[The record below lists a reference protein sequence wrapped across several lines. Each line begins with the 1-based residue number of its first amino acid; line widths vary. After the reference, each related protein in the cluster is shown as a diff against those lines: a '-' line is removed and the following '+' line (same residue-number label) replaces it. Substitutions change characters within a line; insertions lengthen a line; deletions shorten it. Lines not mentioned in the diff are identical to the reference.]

1 MIMTIE
7 ATQPVNSPRVYKLN
21 YSLDRFLPENTDAPA
36 DSAYDGF
43 LDEFPGWK
51 KLKSGFYAPV
61 PVTLGGIEG
70 VVVRQQ
76 DTNGKWPI
84 TEIRMPEQIRF
95 YGDKDFLR
103 ETDYLYTK
111 PSWPIMSKQ
120 MLEVLLSVRD
130 FPHQTIPIVIEDA
143 TLKYFSLDSPRTGIV
158 NHDYVIVHLLE
169 HLDALD
175 LENSTY
181 FPNLTKEPSNIM
193 RFALKEPANSFPPIF
208 RVVDDE
214 VSIYV
219 SAEAKTALEA
229 AGIKGVEFS
238 TYQVSSIPYSS

>member
-36 DSAYDGF
+36 DCAYDGF

-51 KLKSGFYAPV
+51 ELNTGFYSPV
-61 PVTLGGIEG
+61 QIILGGTEG
-70 VVVRQQ
+70 VITRQQ
-76 DTNGKWPI
+76 NTNGKWPV

-103 ETDYLYTK
+103 ATDYLYTK
-111 PSWPIMSKQ
+111 PSWPVMSKQ

-130 FPHQTIPIVIEDA
+130 FLHQVIPVMIEDT

-158 NHDYVIVHLLE
+158 NHNYVIVQFLE
-169 HLDALD
+169 HLDVLD
-175 LENSTY
+175 KENSTY
-181 FPNLTKEPSNIM
+181 FDTGNIKGI
-193 RFALKEPANSFPPIF
+193 ALKEPENGFPPIF
-208 RVVDDE
+208 RVSSKPVPL
-214 VSIYV
+214 YV
-219 SAEAKTALEA
+219 SAEAKIALEA

-238 TYQVSSIPYSS
+238 TYQLSSITHNA